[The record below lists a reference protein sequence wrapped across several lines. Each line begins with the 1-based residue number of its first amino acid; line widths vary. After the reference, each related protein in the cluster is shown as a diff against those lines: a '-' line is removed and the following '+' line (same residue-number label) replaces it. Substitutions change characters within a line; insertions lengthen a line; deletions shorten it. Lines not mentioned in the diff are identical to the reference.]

1 MPLLLYS
8 GSVTL
13 VYKET
18 LTCRHIPLPNSRVS
32 SPCDNKCVLHCYTV
46 YIAAVTPANMVGNE
60 CQYSIECC
68 PYFSTPRHSVSS
80 VLVAHILAVASSLPV
95 TNMDPSSDK
104 HMQLMLSSWSAMVSS
119 NSPFFPPV
127 DPPAPI
133 LTSDYQTE
141 PGTVSSVLSWGATTV
156 QHYSQL
162 MTDQWAMIG
171 WLSRVGRVKG
181 PYNHSLSSFG
191 CGNTHNCWHGRINI

>member
-1 MPLLLYS
+1 MVFSKYS
-8 GSVTL
+8 WTN
-13 VYKET
+13 
-18 LTCRHIPLPNSRVS
+18 RRVS
-32 SPCDNKCVLHCYTV
+32 SYL
-46 YIAAVTPANMVGNE
+46 
-60 CQYSIECC
+60 
-68 PYFSTPRHSVSS
+68 STPRHSVSS

-104 HMQLMLSSWSAMVSS
+104 HMQLMLSSWSAIVSN

-133 LTSDYQTE
+133 LASGYQTE
-141 PGTVSSVLSWGATTV
+141 PGSVAGLLSRVATTV

-162 MTDQWAMIG
+162 MTDHTPMIE

-191 CGNTHNCWHGRINI
+191 CSNTHNCWQGRINF